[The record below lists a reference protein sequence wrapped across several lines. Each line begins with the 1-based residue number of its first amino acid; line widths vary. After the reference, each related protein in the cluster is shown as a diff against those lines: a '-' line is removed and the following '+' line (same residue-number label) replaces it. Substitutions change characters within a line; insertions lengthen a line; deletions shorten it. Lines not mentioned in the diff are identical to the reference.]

1 MVNKDE
7 LEGYFA
13 LARKQDCQVKSGRG
27 KNLSDKVILLSS
39 CSAEELTEAQKQD
52 GNLEHLREYL
62 VSEAVPSAEELYGC
76 NPEVKCYH
84 LERVFFRLDDLG
96 VIWRQ
101 TGDPGDSERVL
112 TPRTLQD
119 EVMRLCHDVPSAG
132 HQSEFL
138 LVAHVL

>member
-1 MVNKDE
+1 MI
-7 LEGYFA
+7 
-13 LARKQDCQVKSGRG
+13 S
-27 KNLSDKVILLSS
+27 LSS

-62 VSEAVPSAEELYGC
+62 VSEAVPSAEELFGC
-76 NPEVKCYH
+76 NPAVKCYP
-84 LERVFFRLDDLG
+84 LERDCFRLDDSG